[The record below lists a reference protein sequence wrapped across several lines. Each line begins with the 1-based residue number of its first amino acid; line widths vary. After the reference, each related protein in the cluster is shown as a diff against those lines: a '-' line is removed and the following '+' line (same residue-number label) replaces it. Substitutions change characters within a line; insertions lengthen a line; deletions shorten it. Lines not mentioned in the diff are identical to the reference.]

1 MEPAR
6 PPLTTCRFKRLAT
19 ALGHPVFLDDELSGV
34 AGFVKSSF
42 PSHKA
47 VLVTQRGL
55 AMILAPAISRLQ
67 GQLPGMPVLI
77 AGKGERHKSRSEK
90 QQLED
95 SLFAAG
101 FGRDT
106 LILALGGGTLT
117 DLCGFTA
124 GTFMRGVPWVAIPS
138 TLLGMV
144 DASLGGKTG
153 VNTPCGKNMVGM
165 FHPPVAVFESL
176 DLLSTLPL
184 AQWRNGLAECLKHGL
199 IADPNYFSFI
209 SQTPLRNFR
218 EDNAAQMKLVGA
230 SVKIKGSIVAKDQL
244 ERSGARNLLNAGHTI
259 GHALELLS
267 GWRISHGG
275 AVASGLCWEAACSC
289 AQGMLPQEALSKI
302 AGAFARHGFP
312 PLWERFSSGE
322 VLESATS
329 DKKNRR
335 GEVRYVPIASIGRPA
350 LLKAP
355 HTATLTA
362 KALSD
367 GLCLLKEMR
376 A

>member
-1 MEPAR
+1 M
-6 PPLTTCRFKRLAT
+6 AT
-19 ALGHPVFLDDELSGV
+19 ALGHPVFLDDGLSGV
-34 AGFVKSSF
+34 AGFVRSSF
-42 PSHKA
+42 PSHRI

-55 AMILAPAISRLQ
+55 DGILAPTIAGLRDK
-67 GQLPGMPVLI
+67 LPGMSVFLV
-77 AGKGERHKSRSEK
+77 GGGERHKSRREK
-90 QQLED
+90 GRLED
-95 SLFAAG
+95 SLFTAG
-101 FGRDT
+101 YGRDT
-106 LILALGGGTLT
+106 LMLALGGGTLT

-153 VNTPCGKNMVGM
+153 VNTGFGKNMVGM
-165 FHPPVAVFESL
+165 FHPPAAVFESL
-176 DLLSTLPL
+176 GLLSTLPL

-209 SQTPLRNFR
+209 SQTPLRDFR
-218 EDNAAQMKLVGA
+218 EDKAAQMKLVGA
-230 SVKIKGSIVAKDQL
+230 SVKIKGSIVAKDPL

-267 GWRISHGG
+267 GWRIPHGG

-289 AQGMLPQEALSKI
+289 AQGILSKDALGKI

-312 PLWERFSSGE
+312 PLWERFSSDE
-322 VLESATS
+322 VLESATG

-350 LLKAP
+350 LKAP

-362 KALSD
+362 QALSD
-367 GLCLLKEMR
+367 GLGLLKDMR
-376 A
+376 K

>member
-1 MEPAR
+1 MSN
-6 PPLTTCRFKRLAT
+6 KRLAT

-34 AGFVKSSF
+34 ARFVKSSF
-42 PSHKA
+42 PSHKV

-55 AMILAPAISRLQ
+55 DVILAPAISRLR
-67 GQLPGMPVLI
+67 GQLPGMLSFLV
-77 AGKGERHKSRSEK
+77 GGGERHKSRGEK

-95 SLFAAG
+95 SLFAACC
-101 FGRDT
+101 GRDT

-153 VNTPCGKNMVGM
+153 VNTPFGKNMVGM
-165 FHPPVAVFESL
+165 FHPPAAVFESL
-176 DLLSTLPL
+176 GLLSTLPL
-184 AQWRNGLAECLKHGL
+184 AEWRNGLAECLKHGL
-199 IADPNYFSFI
+199 IADHGYFNFVAR
-209 SQTPLRNFR
+209 TPIGVFR
-218 EDNAAQMKLVGA
+218 EDSAATRQLVGS
-230 SVKIKGSIVAKDQL
+230 SVKIKGAIVAKDPL
-244 ERSGARNLLNAGHTI
+244 EQSGARNLLNAGHTI
-259 GHALELLS
+259 GHAIELLS
-267 GWRISHGG
+267 GWRIPHGG

-289 AQGMLPQEALSKI
+289 AQGILPQEALGKI

-312 PLWERFSSGE
+312 PLWERFGSRE
-322 VLESATS
+322 VLESATG

-350 LLKAP
+350 LEAP

-367 GLCLLKEMR
+367 GLRLLKEMR
-376 A
+376 E